1 MAVLFSLVLLLSVGL
16 LPHAAAAESAP
27 RIAVAA
33 DPHYISPR
41 LTDRGA
47 AFSRVVT
54 NADGKV
60 AFYSEELL
68 SAFVEQMLR
77 DRPDVLLLPGDL
89 TFNGGR
95 ESHEDL
101 AAKLRVLTEA
111 GIPVF
116 VIPGNHDIAYRNA
129 ARFSGDGYQR
139 VASPSSAEFAEIW
152 RDYGYAQALSR
163 DAASLSY
170 TAALAPGWRLL
181 MIDVNMEDAPGRVK
195 DETVAWAKRALAE
208 AKAAGCRVL
217 SVSHQTLLQ
226 HNPMFDEGFRMQNA
240 AALLSV
246 LEEGSSLH
254 LSGHMHIQRFAESA
268 GGLTEITGSA
278 LSVQPCQY
286 GLLTLGG
293 DALEYHTVRTDV
305 SGWARRR
312 GLTDPN
318 LLDFGGYALSF
329 FASSTVRQAASA
341 LRGAQG
347 IEQTLLWLLN
357 TNIGYYSGR
366 LGAAKENEGA
376 MRLLMERAPFWGLY
390 MKSILPDIG
399 HDYTALTLPLR

>member
-47 AFSRVVT
+47 AFLRVVT
-54 NADGKV
+54 NVDGKV

-139 VASPSSAEFAEIW
+139 VA
-152 RDYGYAQALSR
+152 LSR
-163 DAASLSY
+163 DAVSLSY

-240 AALLSV
+240 AALLPV
-246 LEEGSSLH
+246 LEEGSALH
-254 LSGHMHIQRFAESA
+254 LSGHMHIQHIAES
-268 GGLTEITGSA
+268 GNGLTEITGSA

-329 FASSTVRQAASA
+329 FASSAGRQAASA